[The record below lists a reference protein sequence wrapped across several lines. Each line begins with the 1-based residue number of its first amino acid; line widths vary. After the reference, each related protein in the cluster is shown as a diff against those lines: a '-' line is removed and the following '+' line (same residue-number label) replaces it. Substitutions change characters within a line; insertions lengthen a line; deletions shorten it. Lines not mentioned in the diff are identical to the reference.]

1 MQNGSTVECAD
12 AFDAQEVD
20 LEPKTSKVLQRL
32 RAMPWARI
40 AVDTLL
46 VAGILFASS
55 SFLSVR

>member
-1 MQNGSTVECAD
+1 MQNAVAY
-12 AFDAQEVD
+12 DAQDVD
-20 LEPKTSKVLQRL
+20 LEAKSSKILQRL

-40 AVDTLL
+40 VVDTLL